1 MSKNTSAKYSVGA
14 DMLSSAS
21 VYSEADKLWLKSSLD
36 VDDVIGITEL
46 DDNFTFTV
54 LLPFGSS
61 IIMTCKEMEI
71 EIEWFRLHKHS
82 QEFASII
89 TPHKTIH

>member
-1 MSKNTSAKYSVGA
+1 MQMPCFFFLNILQINTSAKYSVGA
-14 DMLSSAS
+14 DILSSAS

-46 DDNFTFTV
+46 DDNFTLTV

-61 IIMTCKEMEI
+61 IIMTYCVNTESERKKKEQI
-71 EIEWFRLHKHS
+71 
-82 QEFASII
+82 
-89 TPHKTIH
+89 